1 MNARVSFFLATVVGL
16 GIASAANAASPTPAL
31 KTGSYAGQRVI
42 VVVGDK
48 TAYGGDGVAANKHPT
63 TISYNAST
71 QTYTLYDYDG
81 GPGYSYSPAKI
92 VASQSSAA
100 YTFYRDPSTGST
112 LKLLNDSA
120 SNPAIALYYVT
131 YGKWVVPQSAPIHF
145 ADNYVVFGQIT
156 PPSAVP
162 RTGSASYTAILDGT
176 YQSGANTYRLSGNA
190 AFSASFGTGIMGL
203 SVTPVATNTVN
214 GSKLNFGTLTGS
226 GFITADTSSFGATSR
241 TRAADGT
248 KTLFSATGNFYGPAA
263 QEIGGVFTLSQTLGT
278 TQIGEGGGAFVG
290 KKN

>member
-1 MNARVSFFLATVVGL
+1 MNARVSKFLTTVLGL
-16 GIASAANAASPTPAL
+16 TVTTAAAAASPTPNL
-31 KTGSYAGQRVI
+31 KTGNYAGQRVI

-63 TISYNAST
+63 TISYNATS

-81 GPGYSYSPAKI
+81 GPGTTFSPGEI
-92 VASQSSAA
+92 VASSSSAA
-100 YTFYRDPSTGST
+100 YTFYRDTSTGST

-120 SNPAIALYYVT
+120 SNPVIALNYVT
-131 YGKWVVPQSAPIHF
+131 YGKWIIPQSAPIHF
-145 ADNYVVFGQIT
+145 ADDYVVFGQLT

-162 RTGSASYTAILDGT
+162 RSGSASYKAILDGT
-176 YQSGANTYRLSGNA
+176 YQSGVNTYRLSGNA
-190 AFSASFGTGIMGL
+190 TFTASFGTGIMGL
-203 SVTPVATNTVN
+203 SVTPIGTNTVN
-214 GSKLNFGTLTGS
+214 GTQLTFGTLTGS
-226 GFITADTSSFGATSR
+226 GYITYDSSSFGATSR

-248 KTLFSATGNFYGPAA
+248 KTLFSATGNFYGPSA

-278 TQIGEGGGAFVG
+278 QQIGEGGGAFVG

>member
-1 MNARVSFFLATVVGL
+1 MNARVSIFLATVLGL
-16 GIASAANAASPTPAL
+16 GIASTANAASPTPAL
-31 KTGSYAGQRVI
+31 KTGNYAGQRVI

-63 TISYNAST
+63 TISYNATS

-81 GPGYSYSPAKI
+81 GPGTSFSPGEI

-100 YTFYRDPSTGST
+100 YTFYRDASTGST

-120 SNPAIALYYVT
+120 SNPVIALNYVT
-131 YGKWVVPQSAPIHF
+131 YGKWIVPQSPPIHF
-145 ADNYVVFGQIT
+145 ADDYVVFGQIS
-156 PPSAVP
+156 PASAVP
-162 RTGSASYTAILDGT
+162 RTGSASYKAILDGT
-176 YQSGANTYRLSGNA
+176 YQSGANNYRLSGNA
-190 AFSASFGTGIMGL
+190 AFSASFGTEIMGP
-203 SVTPVATNTVN
+203 SVTPVATNTAN
-214 GSKLNFGTLTGS
+214 GTKLSFGTLTGS
-226 GFITADTSSFGATSR
+226 GFITADSSSFGATSR

-278 TQIGEGGGAFVG
+278 KQIGEGGGAFVG

>member
-1 MNARVSFFLATVVGL
+1 MNARVSIFLATVLGL
-16 GIASAANAASPTPAL
+16 GMASAAGAASPTPAL
-31 KTGSYAGQRVI
+31 KTGNYAGQRVI

-63 TISYNAST
+63 TISYNATS

-81 GPGYSYSPAKI
+81 GPGTSYSPSKI

-120 SNPAIALYYVT
+120 SNPVIALNYVT
-131 YGKWVVPQSAPIHF
+131 YGKWIVPQRAPIHF
-145 ADNYVVFGQIT
+145 ADNYVVFGQIS
-156 PPSAVP
+156 PASAVP
-162 RTGSASYTAILDGT
+162 RTGSASYKAILDGT
-176 YQSGANTYRLSGNA
+176 YQQGASTYHLSGNA
-190 AFSASFGTGIMGL
+190 AFAANFGTGIMGL
-203 SVTPVATNTVN
+203 SVTPVGTTASGTRLT
-214 GSKLNFGTLTGS
+214 FGTLTGS
-226 GFITADTSSFGATSR
+226 GFITTDSSSFGATSR

-278 TQIGEGGGAFVG
+278 KQIGEGGGAFVG

>member
-1 MNARVSFFLATVVGL
+1 MNARSSIFLATVLGL
-16 GIASAANAASPTPAL
+16 GVASAAGAASPTPAL

-120 SNPAIALYYVT
+120 SNPVIALSYVT
-131 YGKWVVPQSAPIHF
+131 YGKWVVPQNPPIHF
-145 ADNYVVFGQIT
+145 ADNYLVFGQIT
-156 PPSAVP
+156 PASAVP
-162 RTGSASYTAILDGT
+162 RTGSASYKAILDGT
-176 YQSGANTYRLSGNA
+176 YQSGATTYRLSGNA

-203 SVTPVATNTVN
+203 SVTPVATAAN
-214 GSKLNFGTLTGS
+214 GTKLNFGTLTGS
-226 GFITADTSSFGATSR
+226 GYITADSSSFGATSR

-248 KTLFSATGNFYGPAA
+248 KTLFSSTGNFYGPAA

-278 TQIGEGGGAFVG
+278 KQIGEGGGAFVG